1 MTDSNKQADY
11 QKAQELL
18 PWFVKGQLSAEDSS
32 WVSKQLESEPELR
45 DELHLIQKQIS
56 FTKNYIDQL
65 DTKAYEDNSE
75 RLASLINKIE
85 AGNEK
90 AHFNNKPDKNNLWT
104 KLLSVLP
111 QSQGAWQTAGVLALG
126 IMVIQGVVISQ
137 LSKTEPD
144 KIQQGTEYTTL
155 SGEDS
160 KQQAG
165 DQLVL
170 LTRFDLNATVYEV
183 DSILTKYNLSIIN
196 GPDAGGIYQ
205 LTANDKL
212 SEDAIDKM
220 ISELEAQDK
229 IIKFIAREN

>member
-18 PWFVKGQLSAEDSS
+18 PWFAKGELSAEDSS
-32 WVSKQLESEPELR
+32 WISKQLESEPTLR
-45 DELHLIQKQIS
+45 NELHLIQKQIS
-56 FTKNYIDQL
+56 FTENYIDQL

-90 AHFNNKPDKNNLWT
+90 AHFNNKSDKKDLWT

-111 QSQGAWQTAGVLALG
+111 QSQGAWQAAGALALG
-126 IMVIQGVVISQ
+126 IIVIQGVVISQ
-137 LSKTEPD
+137 LSKTG
-144 KIQQGTEYTTL
+144 QGTEYTTL

-160 KQQAG
+160 KQQAN
-165 DQLVL
+165 DQLIL

-212 SEDAIDKM
+212 SEDAIDTL
-220 ISELEAQDK
+220 ISELEEQYK
-229 IIKFIAREN
+229 IIRFIAREN